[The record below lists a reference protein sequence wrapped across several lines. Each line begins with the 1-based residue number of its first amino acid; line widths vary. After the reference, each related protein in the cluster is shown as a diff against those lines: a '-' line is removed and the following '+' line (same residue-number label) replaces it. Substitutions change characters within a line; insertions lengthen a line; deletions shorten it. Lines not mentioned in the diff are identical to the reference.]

1 MGQPGDLLLIFADA
15 LTRSW
20 KQVIKFKPEGRRGQR
35 LGRRGARRT
44 RHPSVAGERGLNTPA
59 ELPFEDSRRLTGPN
73 LYFADSGA
81 VLQTLGPHAA
91 DPQAHAAWRA
101 RVQQMSRVLGWSD
114 TRDVVRQHPGGATLA
129 FTAPADQLFTATE
142 VNEWAWLTGIGDASF
157 HAPGHAASWDEDSAR
172 HTLLAHVAAERN
184 PPLTALLDRAR
195 TWSLPVLLDDDTLS
209 LGLGRGGRSWP
220 LAALPSV
227 EEVPWDALH
236 SIPTALVTGSNGKTT
251 TVRLLAAMLR
261 GHGQRCAWSCTDGVY
276 VERARL
282 AEGDYSGPAG
292 ARSVLRHPEVE
303 AAVLETARGGI
314 LRRGLAVRG
323 VDAAAVTNLSIEHFG
338 EYGIHDLEGLAD
350 VKLALARALKP
361 EGVLV
366 LNADDPLLLA
376 KGRQLEHRIAWFARE
391 HDHPALQAHRATNGR
406 TCGVHGGRLLLCNE
420 AGQHD
425 LGPVAS
431 MPLSAAGRAHYNM
444 SNIAAAALLAQA
456 LGVGIEVIA
465 QVLGRFGASRADN
478 PGRLQRWNFGG
489 LRIVTDYAHNPDGLR
504 GLLELALASRGA
516 GRLALLLGQAG
527 NREPLVLAAA
537 VAVRGRADLVGLEEQ
552 HLRHAFVGVDLRR
565 QRRGVGE
572 LQRHVAFPLRLQRRH
587 VDDDAAARVGALAQA
602 HGQHAARDAEVLH
615 GARQREGIRR
625 DDAHVRPRRRSSSGR
640 SSSDRRW
647 SS

>member
-1 MGQPGDLLLIFADA
+1 M
-15 LTRSW
+15 
-20 KQVIKFKPEGRRGQR
+20 
-35 LGRRGARRT
+35 
-44 RHPSVAGERGLNTPA
+44 
-59 ELPFEDSRRLTGPN
+59 
-73 LYFADSGA
+73 
-81 VLQTLGPHAA
+81 LQTLGPHAA

-292 ARSVLRHPEVE
+292 ARNVLRHPEVE

-527 NREPLVLAAA
+527 NREESDVRALARVAAEFAPQRIVLKDIDGYL
-537 VAVRGRADLVGLEEQ
+537 RGREPGAIPAL
-552 HLRHAFVGVDLRR
+552 LRDELLLHGVNDDVLTIRLR
-565 QRRGVGE
+565 E
-572 LQRHVAFPLRLQRRH
+572 IDALRE
-587 VDDDAAARVGALAQA
+587 ALAW
-602 HGQHAARDAEVLH
+602 ARAGDLLVMPLH
-615 GARQREGIRR
+615 SLGARAEA
-625 DDAHVRPRRRSSSGR
+625 DALLDSLEAAGWRAGDPLPPAA
-640 SSSDRRW
+640 DAPAQ
-647 SS
+647 